1 MLTSQEW
8 KEKKGA
14 KSKRQKRETYCIVN
28 KGIKCNYTVY
38 TQYLGFYFRHK
49 LNHCT
54 LSER

>member
-1 MLTSQEW
+1 MLRSQER

-14 KSKRQKRETYCIVN
+14 KSKRQKRDIYSIVN
-28 KGIKCNYTVY
+28 KDIKCVR

-49 LNHCT
+49 LNNCT

>member
-14 KSKRQKRETYCIVN
+14 KSKRQKKREINSIVN
-28 KGIKCNYTVY
+28 KDIKCVR
-38 TQYLGFYFRHK
+38 TQYLGFYLRHK
-49 LNHCT
+49 LNHGP